1 MIIEECADPVIQ
13 PPRRVPH
20 GLQDRL
26 KEKLDQMEHNRIISK
41 TDEPAIWVNSLV
53 TVEKKDCSLRL
64 CLDPKDL
71 NSVIRREHFEIP
83 TLGSLGGK
91 KYFTVLDQKDSY
103 WQVPLSEES
112 CYLCTPSTPFGR
124 YGFLRLPFRICS
136 ASEVLE
142 KRGYKVYG
150 DMQDMQGVEVIA
162 DDMIITGASGGA
174 WSPVEKCDAKGKRT
188 KCEVQ
193 SQKDPV

>member
-1 MIIEECADPVIQ
+1 MP
-13 PPRRVPH
+13 
-20 GLQDRL
+20 GLIFR
-26 KEKLDQMEHNRIISK
+26 SP
-41 TDEPAIWVNSLV
+41 TIWV
-53 TVEKKDCSLRL
+53 KSLRL

-71 NSVIRREHFEIP
+71 NSVIRWEHFEIP

-103 WQVPLSEES
+103 WQVSLSEES
-112 CYLCTPSTPFGR
+112 CYLCTLSTPFGR
-124 YGFLRLPFRICS
+124 SRFLHLPFRICS
-136 ASEVLE
+136 ASEVLD

-150 DMQDMQGVEVIA
+150 DMQDMQGAEVIA

>member
-1 MIIEECADPVIQ
+1 MIIEEGADPVIQ
-13 PPRRVPH
+13 PPRRAPH

-26 KEKLDQMEHNRIISK
+26 KEKLDQMEHNRIVAN
-41 TDEPAIWVNSLV
+41 TDEPTIWV
-53 TVEKKDCSLRL
+53 KSLRL

-71 NSVIRREHFEIP
+71 NSVIRWEHFEIP

-103 WQVPLSEES
+103 WQVSLSEES
-112 CYLCTPSTPFGR
+112 CYLCTLSTPFGR
-124 YGFLRLPFRICS
+124 SRFLHLPFRICS
-136 ASEVLE
+136 ASEVLD

-150 DMQDMQGVEVIA
+150 DMQDMPGAEVIA

>member
-1 MIIEECADPVIQ
+1 MIIEEGADPVIQ

-26 KEKLDQMEHNRIISK
+26 KEKLDQMEHNRIIAK
-41 TDEPAIWVNSLV
+41 TDEPTIWVNSPV
-53 TVEKKDCSLRL
+53 IVEKKDGSLRL

-112 CYLCTPSTPFGR
+112 CYLCTLSTPFGR
-124 YGFLRLPFRICS
+124 CRFLRLPFRICS

-150 DMQDMQGVEVIA
+150 DMQGVKVIA
-162 DDMIITGASGGA
+162 GASGGA

>member
-1 MIIEECADPVIQ
+1 
-13 PPRRVPH
+13 
-20 GLQDRL
+20 
-26 KEKLDQMEHNRIISK
+26 MEHDRIIAK
-41 TDEPAIWVNSLV
+41 TDKPTDWVNSLV
-53 TVEKKDCSLRL
+53 IVEKKDGSLLL

-71 NSVIRREHFEIP
+71 NSVIGREHFQIP
-83 TLGSLGGK
+83 TLTSVEGRNISQSWTKRTLTGK
-91 KYFTVLDQKDSY
+91 
-103 WQVPLSEES
+103 
-112 CYLCTPSTPFGR
+112 CICTLSTPFGR
-124 YGFLRLPFRICS
+124 YRFLRFPFRIRS

-142 KRGYKVYG
+142 KRGFKMYG
-150 DMQDMQGVEVIA
+150 DMQHMQGVEVIA